1 MEFSELDNETV
12 VALPV
17 RLETDTNYALVGVSQ
32 GNLGIQI
39 GAVSLQS
46 MLQVNAAAVRVTQ
59 VNV

>member
-1 MEFSELDNETV
+1 MEFSELNNETV

-17 RLETDTNYALVGVSQ
+17 RLETDTNTALVGISQ